1 MPFDSGPS
9 LVQASAWIAAFRGRS
24 VVVKLGGE
32 SLTKRS
38 SVDRIARQIKVM
50 TDCGLRCLI
59 VHGAGVQVD
68 DACIERGILPDK
80 VGGRRV
86 TTPEVLEVL
95 IEVLG
100 DLNKALCC
108 ELERHG
114 LATQGMLEE
123 VHKAIRCTRR
133 PPSEREGR
141 LVDWGEVGD
150 ISGVDVSLLSQ
161 DRIPVLPS
169 LAWAADGPKNANA
182 DSCSSNLAV
191 AVKAAKLIFA
201 TSTPGVMRSMD
212 DAGPISEVSSAEVRS
227 LLDSGIATGG
237 MKAKLEECLRAVRGG
252 VEQVHIL
259 SSREPYGMLREI
271 FTDEGVGTLIR
282 A

>member
-1 MPFDSGPS
+1 MPFDNGPS

-68 DACIERGILPDK
+68 QACIERGIIPDK
-80 VGGRRV
+80 VGGRRI
-86 TTPEVLEVL
+86 TTPEVLEALV
-95 IEVLG
+95 EVLS
-100 DLNKALCC
+100 DLNKALCS

-114 LATQGMLEE
+114 LETQGMSEG
-123 VHKAIRCTRR
+123 VHKAILCRRR
-133 PPSEREGR
+133 PPTKREGR

-150 ISGVDVSLLSQ
+150 ITGVDISLLSSVK
-161 DRIPVLPS
+161 IPVLPS
-169 LAWAADGPKNANA
+169 LAWSADGPMNANA
-182 DSCSSNLAV
+182 DSCSSNLAIS
-191 AVKAAKLIFA
+191 VKAAKLIFA
-201 TSTPGVMRSMD
+201 TSTPGVMRSME
-212 DAGPISEVSSAEVRS
+212 DAGPISEVSSREVQS

-237 MKAKLEECLRAVRGG
+237 MKAKLEECLKAVKGG

-259 SSREPYGMLREI
+259 SSREPHGMLREI

>member
-1 MPFDSGPS
+1 MPFEHGPS
-9 LVQASAWIAAFRGRS
+9 LVQASSWIAAFRGRS
-24 VVVKLGGE
+24 VVIKVGGE
-32 SLTKRS
+32 ALTKRS

-68 DACIERGILPDK
+68 EACKAKGITPEK
-80 VGGRRV
+80 IGGRRV
-86 TTPEVLEVL
+86 TSPEVLEVL
-95 IEVLG
+95 VHVLA
-100 DLNKALCC
+100 DLNASLCR
-108 ELERHG
+108 ELAQHG
-114 LATQGMLEE
+114 LATQGMDEG
-123 VHKAIRCTRR
+123 VQKAILCTRR
-133 PPSEREGR
+133 PPTEKDGK

-150 ISGVDVSLLSQ
+150 ISGVDVSVLAQ

-169 LAWAADGPKNANA
+169 LAWAEDGPKNANA
-182 DSCSSNLAV
+182 DSCSSHLAI
-191 AVKAAKLIFA
+191 AVKAAKLIFVTA
-201 TSTPGVMRSMD
+201 TPGVMRSMD
-212 DAGPISEVSSAEVRS
+212 DAGPISEVSADEAKK

-259 SSREPYGMLREI
+259 GSREPFGMLREI

-282 A
+282 S